1 MTIGNVTSTSNNY
14 CNTTVSK
21 KDSNSQGF
29 VIPQICEQ
37 QSENTNIERNNDVD
51 PLDAME
57 AITGKISV
65 AKPSYTITEDEAEYF
80 REKYGYTYSEDKAAE
95 LYYELADKGIVS
107 RNDAGRASN
116 TVEIIPLSAA
126 KSIRY
131 IGGGDP
137 YGLGQYL
144 NRDIGYVSDRVY
156 AKDES
161 RTDKDS
167 PYKILWDNFKKTYH
181 RNIDTWEDALQ
192 ETIDF
197 NRYVKES
204 KSTSDYVFQQ
214 HREQLIEGLEKTKDV
229 ILKIFE

>member
-80 REKYGYTYSEDKAAE
+80 REKYGYTYSEEKAAE